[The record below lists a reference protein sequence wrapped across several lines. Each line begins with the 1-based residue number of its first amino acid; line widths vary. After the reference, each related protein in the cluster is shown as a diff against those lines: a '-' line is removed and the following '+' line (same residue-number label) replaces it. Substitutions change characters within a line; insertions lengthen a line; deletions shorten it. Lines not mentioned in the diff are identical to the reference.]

1 LELTTF
7 PPVNFYSSNDFNFF
21 ENAKNIIFYLSIA
34 LLAVSLF
41 IFPTKTHLHSVTF
54 SFIVAKVWLMF
65 GLGLEGKLDW
75 VNFVLQDV
83 KGLAM
88 IGGVSMG
95 NCCHKVSTFYD
106 YSSELVSNSLW
117 VMAAW
122 GVVWLFL
129 GVVYFVNRFIKK
141 VPGLVQ

>member
-1 LELTTF
+1 
-7 PPVNFYSSNDFNFF
+7 
-21 ENAKNIIFYLSIA
+21 
-34 LLAVSLF
+34 
-41 IFPTKTHLHSVTF
+41 
-54 SFIVAKVWLMF
+54 MF